1 MNAADPV
8 ASHAELRALCREAV
22 EGPRSDAHL
31 AGVALA
37 LAAVVPALLDEL
49 EAHRRHVERL
59 EAASVRADRPIADY
73 TCECCG
79 VAYVPGVYDSCRCPA
94 CCMSCRYQVFASVWV
109 RGRSCPACGD
119 GGPAECLC

>member
-94 CCMSCRYQVFASVWV
+94 CCMSCRYSDGAWV

-119 GGPAECLC
+119 GSPAECLC